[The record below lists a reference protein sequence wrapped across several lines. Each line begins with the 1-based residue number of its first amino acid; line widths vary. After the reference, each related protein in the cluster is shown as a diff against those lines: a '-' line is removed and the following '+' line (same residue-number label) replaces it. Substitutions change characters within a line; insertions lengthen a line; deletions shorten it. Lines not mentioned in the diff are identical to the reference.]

1 MQFSLFTI
9 SPLLVFLCLKHY
21 IYVYANTDA
30 ETNIAQD
37 DNEHRYMIKFKHKN
51 TFQKETY
58 KLQING
64 DQRLIMTLPDDNVDV
79 MTLNTTDEVSSWE
92 EHDDVEYVEL
102 DSKVY
107 KQQQLESIPW
117 GIEKVRAFN
126 VNDDNISNQKVCI
139 IDTGYDINHPDL
151 PSSKDVVSGTSQHPS
166 ESWDE
171 DGDGHGTHVAGT
183 IAAIGGNDRGIVGIS
198 RHGQLKLH
206 IVKIFDNDGKWT
218 WRSDLIKAV
227 ESCVNAGSTIIN
239 MSLGGPNFSMT
250 ENNLYEKLYKEQNVI
265 LVAASGNNGKNQK
278 FYPASYPSVI
288 SVGAIDRSNRR
299 ASFSQ
304 YNDQVNLVAPGVSIL
319 STLPGGKYKEYDG
332 TSMAT
337 PHVAGVAALLWSHF
351 PTLSAKELQDAL
363 QLTAQDLG
371 KSGRDDE
378 YGYGLIRADLAYDYL
393 APGEGCVDIPYGWHD
408 SDGSTFDC
416 KWYAEGNRC
425 ESFGNNYEN
434 LGKTAQEACCVC
446 GGGSRSMT
454 SVPSVALVPITSS
467 PTSAPVPPT
476 STPTTASAPPTS
488 FPTNASVP
496 PSSIPT
502 VASAPPSSSPTNPS
516 VPPSSSP
523 TDPPVPIT
531 SPPTDA
537 PFIATSSPT
546 VHCKDTPP
554 GWYDRDGP
562 IFTCKWYS
570 VGNRCETFGNL
581 EGSLGKTALEACCA
595 CGGGSV
601 YLIIPS
607 SPPTFAPTTTPVL
620 SPTNMP
626 NHLTSSPTNAPVPN
640 TSAPTNVSV
649 SPSSSPTNVP
659 VPATSSPS
667 TNCEDNPPGWHDI
680 DGPIFDCE
688 WYAEG
693 NRCQDYGNIE
703 GDLGKTA
710 QEACCVCGGGSGYV
724 AIPGVVTSSPT
735 IGSDSGTSVSTS
747 APVPPTSSPTAT
759 VAISTRCGCDTCT
772 SSILGQ
778 TLSGSEMTLE
788 QQLNWLLLF
797 FPYNE
802 KEACTMLCGDV
813 LAGNCDECNPLV
825 CNM

>member
-1 MQFSLFTI
+1 M
-9 SPLLVFLCLKHY
+9 
-21 IYVYANTDA
+21 
-30 ETNIAQD
+30 
-37 DNEHRYMIKFKHKN
+37 
-51 TFQKETY
+51 
-58 KLQING
+58 
-64 DQRLIMTLPDDNVDV
+64 
-79 MTLNTTDEVSSWE
+79 
-92 EHDDVEYVEL
+92 
-102 DSKVY
+102 
-107 KQQQLESIPW
+107 
-117 GIEKVRAFN
+117 
-126 VNDDNISNQKVCI
+126 
-139 IDTGYDINHPDL
+139 
-151 PSSKDVVSGTSQHPS
+151 
-166 ESWDE
+166 
-171 DGDGHGTHVAGT
+171 
-183 IAAIGGNDRGIVGIS
+183 
-198 RHGQLKLH
+198 
-206 IVKIFDNDGKWT
+206 
-218 WRSDLIKAV
+218 
-227 ESCVNAGSTIIN
+227 
-239 MSLGGPNFSMT
+239 
-250 ENNLYEKLYKEQNVI
+250 
-265 LVAASGNNGKNQK
+265 
-278 FYPASYPSVI
+278 
-288 SVGAIDRSNRR
+288 
-299 ASFSQ
+299 
-304 YNDQVNLVAPGVSIL
+304 
-319 STLPGGKYKEYDG
+319 
-332 TSMAT
+332 
-337 PHVAGVAALLWSHF
+337 
-351 PTLSAKELQDAL
+351 
-363 QLTAQDLG
+363 
-371 KSGRDDE
+371 
-378 YGYGLIRADLAYDYL
+378 
-393 APGEGCVDIPYGWHD
+393 
-408 SDGSTFDC
+408 
-416 KWYAEGNRC
+416 
-425 ESFGNNYEN
+425 
-434 LGKTAQEACCVC
+434 
-446 GGGSRSMT
+446 
-454 SVPSVALVPITSS
+454 
-467 PTSAPVPPT
+467 
-476 STPTTASAPPTS
+476 
-488 FPTNASVP
+488 
-496 PSSIPT
+496 
-502 VASAPPSSSPTNPS
+502 
-516 VPPSSSP
+516 
-523 TDPPVPIT
+523 
-531 SPPTDA
+531 
-537 PFIATSSPT
+537 
-546 VHCKDTPP
+546 
-554 GWYDRDGP
+554 
-562 IFTCKWYS
+562 
-570 VGNRCETFGNL
+570 GNRCETFGNL